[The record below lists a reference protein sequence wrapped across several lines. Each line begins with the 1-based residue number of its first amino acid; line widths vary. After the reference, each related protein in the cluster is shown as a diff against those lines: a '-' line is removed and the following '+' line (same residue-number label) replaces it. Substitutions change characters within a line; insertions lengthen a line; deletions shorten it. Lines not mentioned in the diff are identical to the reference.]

1 MSYKTEREDFI
12 ARFVFEQVTAGRGGA
27 ILHMADD
34 ARTIL
39 KYARFLQHDAVTLCN
54 GTYPYTTGTQP
65 HAEWAV
71 CAECES
77 TVYASTCKGCK
88 AIGPGR
94 YCPSC
99 RTAVRLVMLA
109 KGYGYQVLTSG
120 DPRGYVVKLFPVGTT
135 TEQMRQSIG
144 AWGVPA

>member
-12 ARFVFEQVTAGRGGA
+12 VRFA
-27 ILHMADD
+27 IETMQRDPAMRALHAADE

-39 KYARFLQHDAVTLCN
+39 KYARFLQRDAVALCN
-54 GTYPYTTGTQP
+54 GTYPYYHGETGQCT
-65 HAEWAV
+65 
-71 CAECES
+71 ECENVVQVL
-77 TVYASTCKGCK
+77 TLKRCK
-88 AIGPGR
+88 AIGGGV

-99 RTAVRLVMLA
+99 RQAVRLVNLA
-109 KGYGYQVLTSG
+109 RHYGYQVLTSG

-135 TEQMRQSIG
+135 PEQMHQGIG

>member
-12 ARFVFEQVTAGRGGA
+12 ARFVFEQVTAGRGA
-27 ILHMADD
+27 VLHMADN

-39 KYARFLQHDAVTLCN
+39 KYARFLQRDAVAQCN
-54 GTYPYTTGTQP
+54 GTYPYTNGTQP
-65 HAEWAV
+65 HAEWTV

-88 AIGPGR
+88 AIGTGR

-99 RTAVRLVMLA
+99 RTAVKLVTLA
-109 KGYGYQVLTSG
+109 TAHGYQVLTSG
-120 DPRGYVVKLFPVGTT
+120 DPRGYVVKLFPLGTT
-135 TEQMRQSIG
+135 HEQMHQSIG